1 MKGLWEGSWIR
12 WRFEIRQLL
21 QSLADVADDHH
32 FRFFILCFFLDLL
45 FRRDGALAQGS
56 LQERFSF
63 GGIWFSLF
71 DIAAFFFWSSFKT
84 TLDSFLLFLFL
95 LFAFSCSFLS
105 FSRAISFCL
114 IDSRTNFGVGGDESN
129 ALDSEIHLIY
139 LTVETLHSYIP
150 SISTFPFQ
158 HTIHYL
164 TRRTFTYQGRA
175 VLKFQ
180 IILFFP
186 QFLWAGRGVN
196 GQPILWKRQIEIIGI
211 FKFWLQI

>member
-139 LTVETLHSYIP
+139 LTVEILPTINIP
-150 SISTFPFQ
+150 SIISPGGHSHIRVERYLSSKLFHFSPNFYGPAGGST
-158 HTIHYL
+158 
-164 TRRTFTYQGRA
+164 
-175 VLKFQ
+175 
-180 IILFFP
+180 
-186 QFLWAGRGVN
+186 VN
-196 GQPILWKRQIEIIGI
+196 RSYGNDK
-211 FKFWLQI
+211 